1 MSRSFRAPRSATL
14 ASRAPRSPRAWALA
28 GCLLGA
34 LPALLTFAPAQWL
47 AQGVERVSGGQVLLA
62 QARGTVWT
70 GSAQVVLTGG
80 HGSADQAALPGRLQW
95 QVRPAWTGLRALL
108 SADCCTAAPLAARIT
123 PRWGGV
129 HVAIADGQSQWPAA
143 VLSGLGTPFN
153 TLQPQGQLALR
164 TQGLALD
171 SAAGR
176 LVVEGQAQLDA
187 LGMSSRLSTLRPMG
201 SYRLALRGGEVTT
214 LTLSTLDGALR
225 LTGSGRWIGQRLR
238 FEGEATA
245 APEREGALANL
256 LNIIGRRTGARS
268 LITVG

>member
-1 MSRSFRAPRSATL
+1 MLRSPSRPLRASDTRP
-14 ASRAPRSPRAWALA
+14 PRSPRAWAVA

-34 LPALLTFAPAQWL
+34 LPVLLLFAPAAWL
-47 AQGVERVSGGQVLLA
+47 AAGVERASGGQVLFA
-62 QARGTVWT
+62 QPRGTVWT
-70 GSAQVVLTGG
+70 GSAQLVLTGG
-80 HGSADQAALPGRLQW
+80 QGSADRAALPGRLHW
-95 QVRPAWTGLRALL
+95 RLRPAWGGLQAQLE
-108 SADCCTAAPLAARIT
+108 ADCCTPAPISARAAL
-123 PRWGGV
+123 RWGGV
-129 HVAIADGQSQWPAA
+129 HVAVADGQSQWPAA

-153 TLQPQGQLALR
+153 TLQPQGRLALR

-176 LVVEGQAQLDA
+176 VVVSGQAQLDA

-201 SYRLALRGGEVTT
+201 SYRLTLQGGEATT
-214 LTLSTLDGALR
+214 LTLATLDGALR

-245 APEREGALANL
+245 APEREGALSNL

>member
-1 MSRSFRAPRSATL
+1 MPRTT
-14 ASRAPRSPRAWALA
+14 RPIRPGVQRPPRSPRLWAVA

-34 LPALLTFAPAQWL
+34 LPTLVLFAPAAWL
-47 AQGVERVSGGQVLLA
+47 ASGVERASGGQVLLA

-70 GSAQVVLTGG
+70 GSAQLVLTGG
-80 HGSADQAALPGRLQW
+80 QGSADRAALPGQLHW
-95 QVRPAWTGLRALL
+95 TLRPTWTGLRAQVR
-108 SADCCTAAPLAARIT
+108 ADCCTASPVAARVAL
-123 PRWGGV
+123 RWGGV
-129 HVAIADGQSQWPAA
+129 HVAVADGQSQWPAA

-153 TLQPQGQLALR
+153 TLQPQGHLALR
-164 TQGLALD
+164 TQGLAMD

-176 LVVEGQAQLDA
+176 VVIAGQAQLDA

-201 SYRLALRGGEVTT
+201 SYRLTLQGGEVTT
-214 LTLSTLDGALR
+214 LSLATLDGALR

-245 APEREGALANL
+245 APEREAVLSNL

>member
-1 MSRSFRAPRSATL
+1 MPRSSRTLRSSAPRP
-14 ASRAPRSPRAWALA
+14 PRSPRGWAIA

-34 LPALLTFAPAQWL
+34 LPAVLFFAPAQWL
-47 AQGVERVSGGQVLLA
+47 ATGVERASHGQVRLA

-70 GSAQVVLTGG
+70 GSAQLVLAGG
-80 HGSADQAALPGRLQW
+80 SGSADQAALPGRLHW
-95 QVRPAWTGLRALL
+95 QLRPAWKGLRAQVN
-108 SADCCTAAPLAARIT
+108 ADCCTAQPLAARIE
-123 PRWGGV
+123 PRWGGA
-129 HVAIADGQSQWPAA
+129 HVAIDDGQSQWPAA

-164 TQGLALD
+164 TQGLTLD

-176 LVVEGQAQLDA
+176 VVIAGQAQLDA

-201 SYRLALRGGEVTT
+201 SYRLNLQGGEVTT